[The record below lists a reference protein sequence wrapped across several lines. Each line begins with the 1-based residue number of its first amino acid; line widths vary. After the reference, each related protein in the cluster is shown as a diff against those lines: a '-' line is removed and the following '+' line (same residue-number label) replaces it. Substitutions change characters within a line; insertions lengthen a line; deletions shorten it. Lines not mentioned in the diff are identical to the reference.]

1 MYPLKRLTYMKV
13 IYLVKKLT
21 SDSQVA
27 LEDLQCVGAPGLL
40 YHNYLY
46 VKINICI
53 YIDYRF
59 LKIKSY
65 LEVCRRNS
73 LYSL

>member
-1 MYPLKRLTYMKV
+1 MKV

-53 YIDYRF
+53 YIDY
-59 LKIKSY
+59 
-65 LEVCRRNS
+65 
-73 LYSL
+73 